1 MVNIGIIITVCFFAI
16 MFYLM
21 HKEKR
26 EQKKKEAEELA
37 QRQAASAELWD
48 KAHEQQEKGWKE
60 EWEKQYQ
67 QEQEK
72 MNQQREIEK
81 MEVAKEERV
90 SEEKIA
96 AAKPKRK
103 KPEKKPLTKEE
114 KRVKELKEMANDI
127 FRDCWPE
134 YDYSHLE
141 PEQAERKLE
150 RLKEEEGWIDDD
162 QYHALIRI
170 INGACPVT
178 DLPYRMENA
187 EPEEL
192 FKWFVKAYDEAEDG
206 FSTRLMKEIGKRL
219 KPYQE
224 PMLLEELASI
234 DPISVEEWMEDKKK
248 EGYFF
253 SPKVYSACKK
263 KWLSQYDL

>member
-1 MVNIGIIITVCFFAI
+1 MTYIIIIGAIIFALV
-16 MFYLM
+16 FYM
-21 HKEKR
+21 TNREKSN
-26 EQKKKEAEELA
+26 KKKVDAEEEA
-37 QRQAASAELWD
+37 RKQSAAAELWD
-48 KAHEQQEKGWKE
+48 KAHEQQEKDWKE
-60 EWEKQYQ
+60 EREKQYQ
-67 QEQEK
+67 QEREK
-72 MNQQREIEK
+72 MNQKSELEK
-81 MEVAKEERV
+81 KEAAKEEKV
-90 SEEKIA
+90 SEKKIA
-96 AAKPKRK
+96 AAKQARK
-103 KPEKKPLTKEE
+103 KPAKKSLTKEE

-263 KWLSQYDL
+263 KWLGQYDL